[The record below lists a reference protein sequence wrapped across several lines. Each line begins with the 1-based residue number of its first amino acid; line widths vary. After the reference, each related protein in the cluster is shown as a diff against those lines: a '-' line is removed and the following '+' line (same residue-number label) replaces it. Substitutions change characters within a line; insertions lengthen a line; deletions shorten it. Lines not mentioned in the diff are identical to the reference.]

1 MKRILLLSALL
12 LGLLAACVPAGEGEA
27 IEVQQLSE
35 PVSFYPQE
43 AGATW
48 QFLPTGAGI
57 DEPKIVQK
65 VEGPTVVGGELWIV
79 THLQGFGL
87 DNSWYRQYQP
97 DGVFLLQENR
107 PGQQVSYN
115 PPVQEYPASDTLNV
129 GSTWGGDTVASV
141 FYPEAKPENQRLSY
155 PVEYRYTVVDRRQV
169 DVPAG
174 TFEVYVI
181 DFEARFL
188 DKDRN
193 VIQTQKL
200 TTWFT
205 PYVGEVKTENDFYLV
220 ATNTTGQPKR

>member
-1 MKRILLLSALL
+1 MKHFLLLFLL
-12 LGLLAACVPAGEGEA
+12 LGLAACVPAGEGSE

-35 PVSFYPQE
+35 AVSFYPQE

-48 QFLPTGAGI
+48 QYLPTGAGI
-57 DEPKIVQK
+57 NEPKIVQT
-65 VEGPTVVGGELWIV
+65 VAGPTVVGGELWIV
-79 THLQGFGL
+79 TRLQGFGL

-107 PGQQVSYN
+107 PGQQVSYD
-115 PPVQEYPASDTLNV
+115 PPVQEFPASQTLNT

-141 FYPEAKPENQRLSY
+141 FYPAAKPENQRQSY
-155 PVEYRYTVVDRRQV
+155 AVEYRYTVVDRRQV
-169 DVPAG
+169 EVPAG
-174 TFEVYVI
+174 SYEVFVI

-188 DKDRN
+188 DDERN
-193 VIQTQKL
+193 VIFTQKL

-220 ATNTTGQPKR
+220 ATNATGRAER